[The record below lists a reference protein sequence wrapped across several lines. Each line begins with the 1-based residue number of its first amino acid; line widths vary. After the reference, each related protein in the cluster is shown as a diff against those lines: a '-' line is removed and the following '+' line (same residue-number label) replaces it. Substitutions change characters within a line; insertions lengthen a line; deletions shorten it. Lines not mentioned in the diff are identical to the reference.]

1 MRRVKLKSP
10 IELVHH
16 AAKSKERRER
26 LAVDSEEFAEVAEQG
41 KMRVGATLV
50 SRDGQLTQRSPL
62 LKMRE
67 PRRAVRRGPSPFAFL
82 QRLTGKITGRVL
94 GRRSHRLKKKT
105 DRRTDRNDTEF
116 RGGHRIN
123 LAERASS
130 QNIVQYNRLKEKR
143 LPAVSD
149 HESAPS

>member
-1 MRRVKLKSP
+1 
-10 IELVHH
+10 
-16 AAKSKERRER
+16 
-26 LAVDSEEFAEVAEQG
+26 
-41 KMRVGATLV
+41 MRVGATLV